1 MAVINTRIVLRND
14 IASVWQSVN
23 PILAKGEIGIEIDT
37 KKFKIGDNV
46 TAWNDLPYF
55 ASSSDP
61 LAEDVLDRI
70 GKVESG
76 LANLTGVVS
85 GQATTL
91 EELGKSVDDLVAE
104 LSKKADVTVIEGI
117 NGRID
122 SIESLVGSR
131 AEGETRSVFEI
142 LGAQSTLIG
151 SLDAA
156 IQGQGTTL
164 SALDNRVGAVE
175 QEIVV
180 LKGDGEGSVK
190 KIVDDAIDAW
200 AKEVTDNGTLDT
212 IKEVIDYVAE
222 HKGEAT
228 QMLTDIGILKTDVE
242 GLKAKDTAIENQ
254 IAALT
259 SGLEGKVDVRE
270 GYDLISSTD
279 LAKLAGIAAGAE
291 VNYIKS
297 VSEEFQVTDGQLTLK
312 EIDQSQVAGLP
323 EALLNAGKLDGVQIN
338 GIDLDVVNKKVNVA
352 FNENE
357 FVYAD
362 GKISLGTI
370 SLSKITS
377 AEEGEEIVLN
387 GGNA

>member
-76 LANLTGVVS
+76 LASLTGVVN

-91 EELGKSVDDLVAE
+91 EEHGKSIDDLVAE

-164 SALDNRVGAVE
+164 SALDGRVGAVE

-228 QMLTDIGILKTDVE
+228 QMLTDIGVLKTDVE
-242 GLKAKDTAIENQ
+242 GLKAKDITLENQ

-259 SGLEGKVDVRE
+259 SGLEGKVSIRE

-279 LAKLAGIAAGAE
+279 LAKLAGIAEGAE

-312 EIDQSQVAGLP
+312 EIDQSKVAGLP

-338 GIDLDVVNKKVNVA
+338 GVDLDVVNKKVNVA

-370 SLSKITS
+370 SLSKITN